1 MKTRFEFG
9 VPGQWTD
16 GKLAGKS
23 RLLPVSVRVLE
34 WRLVAGGEFLTHGT
48 RRERDSAPDVYAD
61 AIRGVCAV
69 TCDGVTVRVEA
80 AVCSHDGR
88 AHTLEDLAREAVECA
103 KRNRHL
109 FAETT

>member
-48 RRERDSAPDVYAD
+48 RRERDSTRTCTPTPFGA
-61 AIRGVCAV
+61 CA
-69 TCDGVTVRVEA
+69 R
-80 AVCSHDGR
+80 
-88 AHTLEDLAREAVECA
+88 
-103 KRNRHL
+103 
-109 FAETT
+109 